1 MGGSDLTFRELKK
14 FQSASWREDKSVV
27 YVHLRRLN
35 RIAKEMGVK
44 TTEAARI
51 G

>member
-14 FQSASWREDKSVV
+14 FQSASWREEKSD
-27 YVHLRRLN
+27 VHLRRLN